1 MNRTEHFVQFYE
13 SDDFIVNSVAEYV
26 THGLKTGETCI
37 VIATNEHLD
46 AIERR
51 VESFGVDLMAARESE
66 AYIAFDAAS
75 TLAKFMDGDRPDPKL
90 FSKAI
95 GALMRKITKRGP
107 VRAFGEMVAL
117 LVQDG
122 NPNAA
127 VELERLWNGLR
138 RKHPFSLFCAYPM
151 HAFATGE
158 AAKFMGHVCDG
169 HSRVIPDET
178 YTPLTSADER
188 LRQVAFLQ
196 QRGRQLEAELA
207 ELEHRIA
214 ARKA

>member
-13 SDDFIVNSVAEYV
+13 SNDFIVNSVAEYV
-26 THGLKTGETCI
+26 SHGLKTGETCV

-51 VESFGVDLMAARESE
+51 VESFGVDLINARERE
-66 AYIAFDAAS
+66 AYIALDAES
-75 TLAKFMDGDRPDPKL
+75 TLAKFMAGDHPDAKL
-90 FSKAI
+90 FSKVI
-95 GALMRKITKRGP
+95 GSLIRETTKRAP

-122 NPNAA
+122 KANAA
-127 VELERLWNGLR
+127 VELEKLWNGLR
-138 RKHPFSLFCAYPM
+138 QKHPFSLFCAYPM
-151 HAFATGE
+151 QAFATGE

-178 YTPLTSADER
+178 YTALTSADER